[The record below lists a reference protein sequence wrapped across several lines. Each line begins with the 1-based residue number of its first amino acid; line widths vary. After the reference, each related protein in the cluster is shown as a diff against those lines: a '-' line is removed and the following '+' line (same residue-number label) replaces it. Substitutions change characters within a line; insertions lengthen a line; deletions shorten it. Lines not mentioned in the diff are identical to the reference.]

1 MKRPNHIYCISCGCA
16 LTTDERTICKHCSPE
31 SYYSSENKHKRENCY
46 GQESD
51 ENSEIDEVELINSDT
66 KSNIKKLIDLFKF

>member
-31 SYYSSENKHKRENCY
+31 SYYEKTDEEDEFVFLPVDYLLAKKNKILE
-46 GQESD
+46 
-51 ENSEIDEVELINSDT
+51 
-66 KSNIKKLIDLFKF
+66 LFKFW